1 MKKIIMVFM
10 ALFMLCGCA
19 KYKMVVNVD
28 GDGKVDASLKSLI
41 SEEALLSQNMT
52 KDEAISAMK
61 KSLVGNNEEAT
72 VKEIK
77 EEINH
82 KTYYGLSITN
92 IKTKSIKS
100 TVKDG
105 KISVDIP
112 VDALISSIKSGLPN
126 MSLKSIKKLGGEV
139 SIVVNMPTSAT
150 STVGKVNGKQVK
162 VDLLDFAY
170 NNKEVKSIHVTCEK
184 EDYTGVVAGIVL
196 VIIVLAGVLVMMK
209 RKQKID

>member
-1 MKKIIMVFM
+1 
-10 ALFMLCGCA
+10 
-19 KYKMVVNVD
+19 MVVNVD

-162 VDLLDFAY
+162 VDLLDLAY

-184 EDYTGVVAGIVL
+184 EDHTGVVAGIVL